1 MLKEMLQKAD
11 HKTLPNRNGA
21 MRRLT
26 NRLLILLALA
36 LLALGA
42 AAQFGLVH
50 TPVPP
55 LVFIV
60 GGAILGLLLATA
72 RLPLVARRPIVFLLT
87 LAFLAALTAGLAY
100 FQFAIKPVMVKGF
113 ITAAFAP
120 KPTAVTAEA
129 VTVENWPPELTAI
142 GTLRAYQGVLIA
154 PQAAGVVTAKHFES
168 GEDVEAGALLINI
181 DDSVEQ
187 ADLAN
192 GLAQLKNAEATLA
205 RQKTLV
211 VQGNTPQSSV
221 DTALAGRD
229 SAAATVERTRAVIA
243 QKAIK
248 APFAGRLGL
257 RNVDLGQYV
266 AVGTSLVTLQQLDPI
281 YADFPVPEEAL
292 RSLATGQM
300 VRMTV
305 DAIPGRSFEGKI
317 EAIDARVSADSRN
330 VTARAVFANPDRKLL
345 PGMFANLTVTTG
357 EPASV
362 LTVPR
367 TAIVYSLYG
376 DNVFV
381 VRAAPHA
388 REQGAVSDKGGV
400 SGLIVERRFV
410 HVGAAQGERIV
421 IKDGLRAGE
430 RVVTA
435 GQIKLQAYMPVTLD
449 ETAALPPPAETP
461 RP

>member
-1 MLKEMLQKAD
+1 
-11 HKTLPNRNGA
+11 

-26 NRLLILLALA
+26 NRLLVLLALA

-42 AAQFGLVH
+42 AAQFALIH
-50 TPVPP
+50 LPIPP
-55 LVFIV
+55 LALLAA
-60 GGAILGLLLATA
+60 GAVLALLLIIV
-72 RLPLVARRPIVFLLT
+72 RLPLGARRPVVFLVT
-87 LAFLAALTAGLAY
+87 LLVLAALTGGLAY
-100 FQFAIKPVMVKGF
+100 FQFFIKPNIVKGF
-113 ITAAFAP
+113 IAAAFAP
-120 KPTAVTAEA
+120 KPTAVAAEA
-129 VTVENWPPELTAI
+129 VKVEKWPPELTAI
-142 GTLRAYQGVLIA
+142 GTLRATQGVAIA
-154 PQAAGVVTAKHFES
+154 PQAAGDVTGIHFES
-168 GEDVEAGALLINI
+168 GDDVSAGAPLINI

-192 GLAQLKNAEATLA
+192 GLAQLKNAEATLT
-205 RQKTLV
+205 RQKTLA
-211 VQGNTPQSSV
+211 VQGNTPQSTV
-221 DTALAGRD
+221 DTALATRD

-281 YADFPVPEEAL
+281 YADFPAPEEAL
-292 RSLATGQM
+292 RALAVGQQ

-317 EAIDARVSADSRN
+317 EAIDARVSAESRN
-330 VTARAVFANPDRKLL
+330 VTARAVFANPERKLL

-357 EPASV
+357 EPGSV

-388 REQGAVSDKGGV
+388 REQGGVSDKGGA

-410 HVGAAQGERIV
+410 KAGQARGERIA
-421 IKDGLRAGE
+421 ITEGLRPGE

-435 GQIKLQAYMPVTLD
+435 GQIKLQAYMPVTID
-449 ETAALPPPAETP
+449 ETAALPAPAETP

>member
-1 MLKEMLQKAD
+1 
-11 HKTLPNRNGA
+11 
-21 MRRLT
+21 MRRFI
-26 NRLLILLALA
+26 NWLLFLLALA
-36 LLALGA
+36 LAALGA
-42 AAQFGLVH
+42 AAQLALIHIPF
-50 TPVPP
+50 PP
-55 LVFIV
+55 LAFGAAAAVF
-60 GGAILGLLLATA
+60 AALLII
-72 RLPLVARRPIVFLLT
+72 RGLPLRARRPVVFLVA
-87 LAFLAALTAGLAY
+87 LALLAALTGGLAY
-100 FQFAIKPVMVKGF
+100 FQFVIKPVMVKGF

-120 KPTAVTAEA
+120 KPTTVTAEA
-129 VTVENWPPELTAI
+129 ARVEQWRPELTAI
-142 GTLRAYQGVLIA
+142 GTLRAVQGVAIA
-154 PQAAGVVTAKHFES
+154 PQAAGDVTAIRFES
-168 GEDVEAGALLINI
+168 GDDVEAGALLINI

-192 GLAQLKNAEATLA
+192 GLAQLKNADSTLA
-205 RQKTLV
+205 RQRTLV
-211 VQGNTPQSSV
+211 AQGNTPQSTV
-221 DTALAGRD
+221 DTAIATRD

-292 RSLATGQM
+292 NSMATGQA

-305 DAIPGRSFEGKI
+305 DAIPGRSFAGKI
-317 EAIDARVSADSRN
+317 EAIDARVSAELRN

-357 EPASV
+357 EPAAV
-362 LTVPR
+362 LTLPR

-376 DNVFV
+376 DDVFV
-381 VRAAPHA
+381 VTAAPHA
-388 REQGAVSDKGGV
+388 REQGGTSDSGG
-400 SGLIVERRFV
+400 SAGLIVERRLV
-410 HVGAAQGERIV
+410 RVGPVRGERVAIEE
-421 IKDGLRAGE
+421 GLRAGE

-435 GQIKLQAYMPVTLD
+435 GQIKLQAYSPVALD
-449 ETAALPPPAETP
+449 ETPALPAPAETP

>member
-1 MLKEMLQKAD
+1 MLQKAR
-11 HKTLPNRNGA
+11 LQNPAQIGNGA

-26 NRLLILLALA
+26 NRLLVLLALA

-42 AAQFGLVH
+42 AAHFALIH
-50 TPVPP
+50 APVPP
-55 LVFIV
+55 LAFVA
-60 GGAILGLLLATA
+60 GAAILALLLVL
-72 RLPLVARRPIVFLLT
+72 RILPLGARRPVVFVAV
-87 LAFLAALTAGLAY
+87 LALLAALTGGLAY
-100 FQFAIKPVMVKGF
+100 FQFVIKPNLVKGF
-113 ITAAFAP
+113 ISAAFAP

-129 VTVENWPPELTAI
+129 ARVEQWPPQLTAI
-142 GTLRAYQGVLIA
+142 GTLRAYQGVIIA
-154 PQAAGVVTAKHFES
+154 PQAAGMVTAKHFES
-168 GEDVEAGALLINI
+168 GDDVEAGALLINI

-192 GLAQLKNAEATLA
+192 GLAQLKNAEATLV
-205 RQKTLV
+205 RQKTLAA
-211 VQGNTPQSSV
+211 QGNTPQSTV
-221 DTALAGRD
+221 DTALATRD
-229 SAAATVERTRAVIA
+229 SAAATVERARAVIA
-243 QKAIK
+243 QKAIR

-257 RNVDLGQYV
+257 RNVDIGQYV

-292 RSLATGQM
+292 RSLAVGQK
-300 VRMTV
+300 VSMTV

-317 EAIDARVSADSRN
+317 EAIDARVSAESRN

-357 EPASV
+357 QPASV
-362 LTVPR
+362 LTLPR
-367 TAIVYSLYG
+367 TAVVYSLYG

-388 REQGAVSDKGGV
+388 REQGGVSDKGGA

-410 HVGAAQGERIV
+410 RVGAARGERIA
-421 IKDGLRAGE
+421 IEQGLRAGE

-435 GQIKLQAYMPVTLD
+435 GQIKLQAYTPVTLD
-449 ETAALPPPAETP
+449 ETASLPAPAETP

>member
-1 MLKEMLQKAD
+1 
-11 HKTLPNRNGA
+11 
-21 MRRLT
+21 MRRFT
-26 NRLLILLALA
+26 NWLLLLLAVAALA
-36 LLALGA
+36 LGVAAQLALIHA
-42 AAQFGLVH
+42 PL
-50 TPVPP
+50 PP
-55 LVFIV
+55 LAFVAVAAVFAAFLVIRV
-60 GGAILGLLLATA
+60 
-72 RLPLVARRPIVFLLT
+72 LPLSTRRPVVFLVALV
-87 LAFLAALTAGLAY
+87 LLAALTGGLAY
-100 FQFAIKPVMVKGF
+100 FQFVIKPVMVKGF

-120 KPTAVTAEA
+120 KPTTVTAETA
-129 VTVENWPPELTAI
+129 RVEKWSPELTAI
-142 GTLRAYQGVLIA
+142 GTLRAYQGVVIA
-154 PQAAGVVTAKHFES
+154 PQAAGVVTGKHFES
-168 GEDVEAGALLINI
+168 GDDVQDGALLINI

-211 VQGNTPQSSV
+211 VQGNTPQSTV
-221 DTALAGRD
+221 DTALATRD
-229 SAAATVERTRAVIA
+229 SAAATVERTRAIIA

-292 RSLATGQM
+292 SSLAAGQS
-300 VRMTV
+300 VTMTV
-305 DAIPGRSFEGKI
+305 DAIPGRSFAGKI

-330 VTARAVFANPDRKLL
+330 ITARAVFANPDRKLL

-357 EPASV
+357 EPTAV
-362 LTVPR
+362 LTLPR

-381 VRAAPHA
+381 VTAAPHA
-388 REQGAVSDKGGV
+388 REQGGISDNGGV

-410 HVGAAQGERIV
+410 RVGPARGERVV
-421 IKDGLRAGE
+421 IEEGLRAGE

-449 ETAALPPPAETP
+449 ETAALPSPAETP

>member
-1 MLKEMLQKAD
+1 
-11 HKTLPNRNGA
+11 
-21 MRRLT
+21 MRRPT
-26 NRLLILLALA
+26 NRLLALLALA

-42 AAQFGLVH
+42 AAQLALIH
-50 TPVPP
+50 APVPP
-55 LVFIV
+55 LVFV
-60 GGAILGLLLATA
+60 AGAAILALLLVL
-72 RLPLVARRPIVFLLT
+72 RNLPLGARRPIVFLVV
-87 LAFLAALTAGLAY
+87 LALLAAVTGGLAY
-100 FQFAIKPVMVKGF
+100 FQFAIKPTMIKTF
-113 ITAAFAP
+113 MAAAFAP

-129 VTVENWPPELTAI
+129 VKVEKWPPELTAI
-142 GTLRAYQGVLIA
+142 GTLRAYQGVIIA
-154 PQAAGVVTAKHFES
+154 PQAAGVVTAKHFEL
-168 GEDVEAGALLINI
+168 GDDVEVGAPLINI
-181 DDSVEQ
+181 DDLVEQ

-221 DTALAGRD
+221 DAAIAARD

-243 QKAIK
+243 QKAIR

-257 RNVDLGQYV
+257 RNVDIGQYV

-292 RSLATGQM
+292 RSLAVGQR
-300 VRMTV
+300 VSMTV

-317 EAIDARVSADSRN
+317 EAIDARVSAELRN

-376 DNVFV
+376 DTVFV

-388 REQGAVSDKGGV
+388 REEGGVSDHGGP

-410 HVGAAQGERIV
+410 RVGPARGERIA
-421 IKDGLRAGE
+421 INEGLRPGE

-449 ETAALPPPAETP
+449 ETAALPTPTETA

>member
-1 MLKEMLQKAD
+1 
-11 HKTLPNRNGA
+11 
-21 MRRLT
+21 MRGLT
-26 NRLLILLALA
+26 NRLLLLLALT
-36 LLALGA
+36 LAAVGA
-42 AAQFGLVH
+42 AAQ
-50 TPVPP
+50 
-55 LVFIV
+55 
-60 GGAILGLLLATA
+60 LGLIHAPFPPVAFGAAAAVFAALVAIRA
-72 RLPLVARRPIVFLLT
+72 LPLGARRPVVFLVALV
-87 LAFLAALTAGLAY
+87 LLAALTGGLAY
-100 FQFAIKPVMVKGF
+100 FQFVIKPVMVKSF

-120 KPTAVTAEA
+120 KATTVTAEA
-129 VTVENWPPELTAI
+129 AKVEQWAPELTAI
-142 GTLRAYQGVLIA
+142 GTLRAFQGVIIA

-168 GEDVEAGALLINI
+168 GDDVEAGALLINI

-211 VQGNTPQSSV
+211 VQGNTPQSTV
-221 DTALAGRD
+221 DTALATRD

-281 YADFPVPEEAL
+281 FADFPVPEEAL
-292 RSLATGQM
+292 SSLAAGQA
-300 VRMTV
+300 VKMTV

-317 EAIDARVSADSRN
+317 EAIDARVSAESRN

-345 PGMFANLTVTTG
+345 PGMFANLAVTTG
-357 EPASV
+357 EPGAV
-362 LTVPR
+362 LTLPR

-381 VRAAPHA
+381 VTAAPHA
-388 REQGAVSDKGGV
+388 REQGGAADNGA
-400 SGLIVERRFV
+400 SGLIVERRLV
-410 HVGAAQGERIV
+410 RVGPARGERVAIEE
-421 IKDGLRAGE
+421 GLRAGE

-435 GQIKLQAYMPVTLD
+435 GQIKLQAYSPVIVD
-449 ETAALPPPAETP
+449 ETAALPSPAETP

>member
-1 MLKEMLQKAD
+1 
-11 HKTLPNRNGA
+11 
-21 MRRLT
+21 MRRFI
-26 NRLLILLALA
+26 NWLLFLLALA

-42 AAQFGLVH
+42 AAQLGLVH
-50 TPVPP
+50 VPLP
-55 LVFIV
+55 PIGLGVAGLVC
-60 GGAILGLLLATA
+60 AALLGI
-72 RLPLVARRPIVFLLT
+72 RNLPLKARRPVVFVVS
-87 LAFLAALTAGLAY
+87 LALLAALTAGLAY
-100 FQFAIKPVMVKGF
+100 FQFVIKPVMVKGF
-113 ITAAFAP
+113 ISAAFAP

-129 VTVENWPPELTAI
+129 ARVEKWRPELTAI
-142 GTLRAYQGVLIA
+142 GTLRAYQGVIIA

-168 GEDVEAGALLINI
+168 GDDVETGTLLINI

-192 GLAQLKNAEATLA
+192 GLAQLKNADATLA

-211 VQGNTPQSSV
+211 VQGNTPQSTV
-221 DTALAGRD
+221 DTALATRD

-292 RSLATGQM
+292 SALAVGQT
-300 VRMTV
+300 VSMTV
-305 DAIPGRSFEGKI
+305 DAFPGSSFAGKI

-330 VTARAVFANPDRKLL
+330 VTARAAFANPERKLL
-345 PGMFANLTVTTG
+345 PGMFANLTVATG
-357 EPASV
+357 EPAAT
-362 LTVPR
+362 LTLPR

-381 VRAAPHA
+381 VTAAPHA
-388 REQGAVSDKGGV
+388 REQGGVSENGGP

-410 HVGAAQGERIV
+410 RVGPARGERVAIEEGV
-421 IKDGLRAGE
+421 RVGE

-435 GQIKLQAYMPVTLD
+435 GQIKLQAYMPVTVD
-449 ETAALPPPAETP
+449 EAAALPSPAETP

>member
-1 MLKEMLQKAD
+1 M
-11 HKTLPNRNGA
+11 
-21 MRRLT
+21 
-26 NRLLILLALA
+26 NRLVALLALA

-42 AAQFGLVH
+42 AAQLALIH
-50 TPVPP
+50 APVPP
-55 LVFIV
+55 LVFV
-60 GGAILGLLLATA
+60 AIAIILALLLVL
-72 RLPLVARRPIVFLLT
+72 RNLPLGARRPIVFVVT
-87 LAFLAALTAGLAY
+87 LALLAAATGGLAY
-100 FQFAIKPVMVKGF
+100 FQFAIKPVIVKTF
-113 ITAAFAP
+113 MAAAFAP

-129 VTVENWPPELTAI
+129 VKAEKWPPELTAI
-142 GTLRAYQGVLIA
+142 GTLRAYQGVIIA

-168 GEDVEAGALLINI
+168 GDDVEVGALLINI

-221 DTALAGRD
+221 DAAIAARD

-257 RNVDLGQYV
+257 RNVDIGQYV

-281 YADFPVPEEAL
+281 YADFPAPEEAL
-292 RSLATGQM
+292 RSLAVGQA
-300 VRMTV
+300 VSMTV
-305 DAIPGRSFEGKI
+305 DAIPGRTFEGKI
-317 EAIDARVSADSRN
+317 EAIDARVSAESRN
-330 VTARAVFANPDRKLL
+330 VMARAVFANPDRKLL

-381 VRAAPHA
+381 VKAAAHA
-388 REQGAVSDKGGV
+388 REQGGVSDNGGP

-410 HVGAAQGERIV
+410 RVGPAQGERIAV
-421 IKDGLRAGE
+421 EEGLRPGE

-449 ETAALPPPAETP
+449 ETAALPTPAETA

>member
-1 MLKEMLQKAD
+1 MKRFI
-11 HKTLPNRNGA
+11 NW
-21 MRRLT
+21 
-26 NRLLILLALA
+26 LLFLLALA
-36 LLALGA
+36 LAALGA
-42 AAQFGLVH
+42 AAQLALIH
-50 TPVPP
+50 TPFPP
-55 LVFIV
+55 LAF
-60 GGAILGLLLATA
+60 GAAAAIFAALLII
-72 RLPLVARRPIVFLLT
+72 RSLPLKVRRPVVFVVA
-87 LAFLAALTAGLAY
+87 LALLAALTGGLAY
-100 FQFAIKPVMVKGF
+100 FQFVIKPVMVKGF

-120 KPTAVTAEA
+120 KPTTVTAEA
-129 VTVENWPPELTAI
+129 ARVEQWRPELTAI
-142 GTLRAYQGVLIA
+142 GTLRAIQGVAIA
-154 PQAAGVVTAKHFES
+154 PQAAGDVTAIHFES
-168 GEDVEAGALLINI
+168 GDDVEAGALLISI

-192 GLAQLKNAEATLA
+192 GLAQLKNANSTLA
-205 RQKTLV
+205 RQRTLV
-211 VQGNTPQSSV
+211 AQGNTPQSAV
-221 DTALAGRD
+221 DTAIATRN

-266 AVGTSLVTLQQLDPI
+266 AVGTSLVTLQRLDPI

-292 RSLATGQM
+292 NSMATGQA

-317 EAIDARVSADSRN
+317 EAIDARVSAESRN

-357 EPASV
+357 EPAAV
-362 LTVPR
+362 LTLPR

-376 DNVFV
+376 DDVFV
-381 VRAAPHA
+381 VTAAPHA
-388 REQGAVSDKGGV
+388 REQGGLSESGGS
-400 SGLIVERRFV
+400 SGLIVERRV
-410 HVGAAQGERIV
+410 VRVGPARGERVAIE
-421 IKDGLRAGE
+421 DGLRAGE

-435 GQIKLQAYMPVTLD
+435 GQIKLQAYSPVTLD
-449 ETAALPPPAETP
+449 ETPALPAPSETP

>member
-1 MLKEMLQKAD
+1 
-11 HKTLPNRNGA
+11 

-42 AAQFGLVH
+42 AAQFALVH

-55 LVFIV
+55 LVFIA
-60 GGAILGLLLATA
+60 GGAILGLLLLIA

-113 ITAAFAP
+113 ISAAFAP
-120 KPTAVTAEA
+120 RPTAVAAEA
-129 VTVENWPPELTAI
+129 VKAEKWPPELTAI
-142 GTLRAYQGVLIA
+142 GTLRAYQGILIA
-154 PQAAGVVTAKHFES
+154 PQAAGIVTAKHFDS

-187 ADLAN
+187 ADLTN
-192 GLAQLKNAEATLA
+192 GLAQLKNADATLA

-211 VQGNTPQSSV
+211 AQGNTPQSTV
-221 DTALAGRD
+221 DTALATRD

-292 RSLATGQM
+292 RSLAVDQA
-300 VRMTV
+300 VSMTV
-305 DAIPGRSFEGKI
+305 DAIPGRNFEGKI
-317 EAIDARVSADSRN
+317 EAIDARVSAESRN

-388 REQGAVSDKGGV
+388 REEGAVSDNGAV

-410 HVGAAQGERIV
+410 RVGPAQGERIA
-421 IKDGLRAGE
+421 IEDGLRVGE

-435 GQIKLQAYMPVTLD
+435 GQIKLQAYMPVTID
-449 ETAALPPPAETP
+449 EAAALPPPAETP

>member
-1 MLKEMLQKAD
+1 
-11 HKTLPNRNGA
+11 
-21 MRRLT
+21 MRGLT
-26 NRLLILLALA
+26 NRLLLLLALTLA
-36 LLALGA
+36 ALGA
-42 AAQFGLVH
+42 AAQ
-50 TPVPP
+50 
-55 LVFIV
+55 
-60 GGAILGLLLATA
+60 LGLIHAPFPPVAFGAAAAVFAALIAVRA
-72 RLPLVARRPIVFLLT
+72 LPLGARRPVVFLVALV
-87 LAFLAALTAGLAY
+87 LLAALTGGLAY
-100 FQFAIKPVMVKGF
+100 FQFVIKPVMVKSF

-120 KPTAVTAEA
+120 KATTVTAEA
-129 VTVENWPPELTAI
+129 AKVEQWAPELTAI
-142 GTLRAYQGVLIA
+142 GTLRAYQGVIIA
-154 PQAAGVVTAKHFES
+154 PQAAGVVTAKHFEL
-168 GEDVEAGALLINI
+168 GDDVEAGALLINI

-211 VQGNTPQSSV
+211 VQGNTPQSTV
-221 DTALAGRD
+221 DTALATRD

-281 YADFPVPEEAL
+281 FADFPVPEEAL
-292 RSLATGQM
+292 SSLAAGQA
-300 VRMTV
+300 VKMTV

-317 EAIDARVSADSRN
+317 EAIDARVSAESRN

-345 PGMFANLTVTTG
+345 PGMFANLAVTTG
-357 EPASV
+357 EPGAV
-362 LTVPR
+362 LTLPR

-381 VRAAPHA
+381 VTAAPHA
-388 REQGAVSDKGGV
+388 REQGGTADNGA
-400 SGLIVERRFV
+400 SGLIVERRLV
-410 HVGAAQGERIV
+410 RVGPARGERVAIEE
-421 IKDGLRAGE
+421 GLRAGE

-435 GQIKLQAYMPVTLD
+435 GQIKLQAYSPVILD
-449 ETAALPPPAETP
+449 ETAALPSPAETP

>member
-1 MLKEMLQKAD
+1 
-11 HKTLPNRNGA
+11 
-21 MRRLT
+21 MRGLT
-26 NRLLILLALA
+26 NRLLLLLALT
-36 LLALGA
+36 LAAVGA
-42 AAQFGLVH
+42 AAQLGLVRAPFP
-50 TPVPP
+50 PVAFGAAAA
-55 LVFIV
+55 VFAALI
-60 GGAILGLLLATA
+60 AIRA
-72 RLPLVARRPIVFLLT
+72 LPLGARRPVVFLV
-87 LAFLAALTAGLAY
+87 AFVLLAALTGGLAY
-100 FQFAIKPVMVKGF
+100 FQFVIKPVMVKSF

-120 KPTAVTAEA
+120 KATTVTAEA
-129 VTVENWPPELTAI
+129 AKVEQWAPELTAI
-142 GTLRAYQGVLIA
+142 GTLRAYQGVIIA

-168 GEDVEAGALLINI
+168 GDDVEAGALLINI
-181 DDSVEQ
+181 DNSVEQ

-211 VQGNTPQSSV
+211 VQGNTPQSTV
-221 DTALAGRD
+221 DTALATRD

-281 YADFPVPEEAL
+281 FADFPVPEEAL
-292 RSLATGQM
+292 SSLAAGQA
-300 VRMTV
+300 VKMTV

-317 EAIDARVSADSRN
+317 EAIDARVSAESRN

-345 PGMFANLTVTTG
+345 PGMFANLAVTTG
-357 EPASV
+357 EPGAV
-362 LTVPR
+362 LTLPR

-381 VRAAPHA
+381 VTAAPHA
-388 REQGAVSDKGGV
+388 REQGGIADNGGA
-400 SGLIVERRFV
+400 SGLIVERRLV
-410 HVGAAQGERIV
+410 RVGPARGERVAIEE
-421 IKDGLRAGE
+421 GLRAGE

-435 GQIKLQAYMPVTLD
+435 GQIKLQAYSPVILD
-449 ETAALPPPAETP
+449 ETAALPSPAETP

>member
-1 MLKEMLQKAD
+1 
-11 HKTLPNRNGA
+11 
-21 MRRLT
+21 MRRFI
-26 NRLLILLALA
+26 NWLLFLLALA
-36 LLALGA
+36 LAALGA
-42 AAQFGLVH
+42 AAQLALIH
-50 TPVPP
+50 TPFPP
-55 LVFIV
+55 LAF
-60 GGAILGLLLATA
+60 GAATA
-72 RLPLVARRPIVFLLT
+72 VFAALLIIRSLPLKARRPVVFVVA
-87 LAFLAALTAGLAY
+87 LALLAALTGGLAY
-100 FQFAIKPVMVKGF
+100 FQFVIKPVMVKGF

-120 KPTAVTAEA
+120 KPTTVTAEA
-129 VTVENWPPELTAI
+129 ARVEQWRPELTAI
-142 GTLRAYQGVLIA
+142 GTLRAIQGVAMA
-154 PQAAGVVTAKHFES
+154 PQAAGDVTAIHFES
-168 GEDVEAGALLINI
+168 GDDVEAGALLINI

-192 GLAQLKNAEATLA
+192 GLAQLKNADSTLT
-205 RQKTLV
+205 RQRTLV
-211 VQGNTPQSSV
+211 AQGNTPQSTV
-221 DTALAGRD
+221 DTAIATRD

-292 RSLATGQM
+292 NSMATGQA

-305 DAIPGRSFEGKI
+305 DAIPGRSFAGKI
-317 EAIDARVSADSRN
+317 EAIDARVSAESRN

-357 EPASV
+357 EPAAV
-362 LTVPR
+362 LTLPR

-376 DNVFV
+376 DDVFV
-381 VRAAPHA
+381 VTAAPHA
-388 REQGAVSDKGGV
+388 REQGGLSENGGP
-400 SGLIVERRFV
+400 SGLVVERRLV
-410 HVGAAQGERIV
+410 RVGPARGERVAIEE
-421 IKDGLRAGE
+421 GLRAGE

-435 GQIKLQAYMPVTLD
+435 GQIKLQAYSPVTLD
-449 ETAALPPPAETP
+449 ETPALPAPAETS

>member
-1 MLKEMLQKAD
+1 
-11 HKTLPNRNGA
+11 
-21 MRRLT
+21 MRRPT
-26 NRLLILLALA
+26 NRLLALLVLA

-42 AAQFGLVH
+42 AAQLGLIH
-50 TPVPP
+50 APFPP
-55 LVFIV
+55 LVLIAV
-60 GGAILGLLLATA
+60 AAILALFLVL
-72 RLPLVARRPIVFLLT
+72 RNLPLGARRPVVFVVT
-87 LAFLAALTAGLAY
+87 LALLAAVTGGLAY
-100 FQFAIKPVMVKGF
+100 FQFAIKPVIVK
-113 ITAAFAP
+113 TYMAAAFAP
-120 KPTAVTAEA
+120 RPTAVTAEA
-129 VTVENWPPELTAI
+129 VKVEKWPPELTAI
-142 GTLRAYQGVLIA
+142 GTLRAYQGVIIA
-154 PQAAGVVTAKHFES
+154 PQAAGVVTSKHFES
-168 GEDVEAGALLINI
+168 GDDVEVGAPLINI
-181 DDSVEQ
+181 DDSVEE

-221 DTALAGRD
+221 DAAIAARD

-257 RNVDLGQYV
+257 RNVDIGQYV

-281 YADFPVPEEAL
+281 YADFPAPEEAL
-292 RSLATGQM
+292 RSLAVGQA
-300 VRMTV
+300 VSMTV
-305 DAIPGRSFEGKI
+305 DAIPGRTFEGKI

-330 VTARAVFANPDRKLL
+330 VMARAVFANPDRKLL

-381 VRAAPHA
+381 VKAAPHA
-388 REQGAVSDKGGV
+388 REQGGVSDSNGP

-410 HVGAAQGERIV
+410 RVGPAQGERIA
-421 IKDGLRAGE
+421 IGDGLRAGE

-449 ETAALPPPAETP
+449 ETAALPTPAETA

>member
-1 MLKEMLQKAD
+1 
-11 HKTLPNRNGA
+11 
-21 MRRLT
+21 MRRYI
-26 NRLLILLALA
+26 NWLLLLLAVALA
-36 LLALGA
+36 ALGA
-42 AAQFGLVH
+42 AAQLGLVH
-50 TPVPP
+50 APVPP
-55 LVFIV
+55 LAFGAAAAVF
-60 GGAILGLLLATA
+60 AALLII
-72 RLPLVARRPIVFLLT
+72 RSLPLKVRRPVVFVVA
-87 LAFLAALTAGLAY
+87 LALLAALTGGLAY
-100 FQFAIKPVMVKGF
+100 FQFVIKPVMVKGF

-120 KPTAVTAEA
+120 KPTTVTAEA
-129 VTVENWPPELTAI
+129 ARVEQWRPELTAI
-142 GTLRAYQGVLIA
+142 GTLRAFQGVAIA
-154 PQAAGVVTAKHFES
+154 PQAAGDVTAIRFES
-168 GEDVEAGALLINI
+168 GDDVEAGALLVNI

-192 GLAQLKNAEATLA
+192 GLAQLKNADATLA

-211 VQGNTPQSSV
+211 AQGNTPQSTV
-221 DTALAGRD
+221 DTALATRD
-229 SAAATVERTRAVIA
+229 SAAATVERTRAIIA

-292 RSLATGQM
+292 RSLAVGQ
-300 VRMTV
+300 VASMTV

-317 EAIDARVSADSRN
+317 EAIDARVSAESRN
-330 VTARAVFANPDRKLL
+330 ITARAVFANPDRKLL

-388 REQGAVSDKGGV
+388 REQGGVSDKGGV
-400 SGLIVERRFV
+400 SGLIVDRRFV
-410 HVGAAQGERIV
+410 RVGPAQGERIA
-421 IKDGLRAGE
+421 IEEGLRAGE

-435 GQIKLQAYMPVTLD
+435 GQIKLQAYMPVTID
-449 ETAALPPPAETP
+449 ESAALPTPAETA

>member
-1 MLKEMLQKAD
+1 
-11 HKTLPNRNGA
+11 

-26 NRLLILLALA
+26 NRLLVLLALA

-42 AAQFGLVH
+42 AARFALIHV
-50 TPVPP
+50 PLPP
-55 LVFIV
+55 LVFV
-60 GGAILGLLLATA
+60 AAGAVLGLLLIIA
-72 RLPLVARRPIVFLLT
+72 RLPLGARRPVVFLVT
-87 LAFLAALTAGLAY
+87 LLVLAALTGGLAY
-100 FQFAIKPVMVKGF
+100 FQFFIKPNIVKGF
-113 ITAAFAP
+113 IATAFAP
-120 KPTAVTAEA
+120 KPTAVAAEA
-129 VTVENWPPELTAI
+129 VKVEKWPPELTAI
-142 GTLRAYQGVLIA
+142 GTLRAYQGVAIA
-154 PQAAGVVTAKHFES
+154 PQAAGDVAAIHFKS
-168 GEDVEAGALLINI
+168 GDDVDTGALLINI

-211 VQGNTPQSSV
+211 VQGNTPQSTV
-221 DTALAGRD
+221 DTALATRD

-281 YADFPVPEEAL
+281 YADFPAPEEAL
-292 RSLATGQM
+292 RALAVGQQ

-317 EAIDARVSADSRN
+317 EAIDARVSAESRN
-330 VTARAVFANPDRKLL
+330 VTARAVFANPERKLL

-381 VRAAPHA
+381 VRAAAHA
-388 REQGAVSDKGGV
+388 REQGGVSDKGGA

-410 HVGAAQGERIV
+410 KVGQARGERIA
-421 IKDGLRAGE
+421 IQEGLRAGE

-435 GQIKLQAYMPVTLD
+435 GQIKLQAYMPVTID
-449 ETAALPPPAETP
+449 ETAALPAPAETP

>member
-1 MLKEMLQKAD
+1 M
-11 HKTLPNRNGA
+11 
-21 MRRLT
+21 
-26 NRLLILLALA
+26 NRLVALLALA

-42 AAQFGLVH
+42 AAQLALIH
-50 TPVPP
+50 APVPP
-55 LVFIV
+55 LVFV
-60 GGAILGLLLATA
+60 AIAIILALLLVL
-72 RLPLVARRPIVFLLT
+72 RNLPLGARRPIVFVVT
-87 LAFLAALTAGLAY
+87 LALLAAATGGLAY
-100 FQFAIKPVMVKGF
+100 FQFAIKPVIVKTF
-113 ITAAFAP
+113 MAAAFAP

-129 VTVENWPPELTAI
+129 VKAEKWPPELTAI
-142 GTLRAYQGVLIA
+142 GTLRAYQGVIIA

-168 GEDVEAGALLINI
+168 GDDVEVGALLINI

-221 DTALAGRD
+221 DAAIAARD

-257 RNVDLGQYV
+257 RNVDIGQYV

-281 YADFPVPEEAL
+281 YADFPAPEEAL
-292 RSLATGQM
+292 RSLAVGQA
-300 VRMTV
+300 VSMTV
-305 DAIPGRSFEGKI
+305 DAIPGRTFEGKI
-317 EAIDARVSADSRN
+317 EAIDARVSAESRN
-330 VTARAVFANPDRKLL
+330 VMARAVFANPDRKLL

-381 VRAAPHA
+381 VKAAAHA
-388 REQGAVSDKGGV
+388 REQGGVSDNGGP

-410 HVGAAQGERIV
+410 RVGPAQGERIAV
-421 IKDGLRAGE
+421 EEGLRPGE

-449 ETAALPPPAETP
+449 EAAALPTPAETA

>member
-1 MLKEMLQKAD
+1 VVFVV
-11 HKTLPNRNGA
+11 
-21 MRRLT
+21 
-26 NRLLILLALA
+26 ALA
-36 LLALGA
+36 LLA
-42 AAQFGLVH
+42 
-50 TPVPP
+50 
-55 LVFIV
+55 
-60 GGAILGLLLATA
+60 
-72 RLPLVARRPIVFLLT
+72 
-87 LAFLAALTAGLAY
+87 ALTGGLAY
-100 FQFAIKPVMVKGF
+100 FQFVIKPVMVKGF

-120 KPTAVTAEA
+120 KPTTVTAEA
-129 VTVENWPPELTAI
+129 ARVEQWRPELTAI
-142 GTLRAYQGVLIA
+142 GTLRAIQGVAMA
-154 PQAAGVVTAKHFES
+154 PQAAGDVTAIHFES
-168 GEDVEAGALLINI
+168 GDDVEAGALLINI

-192 GLAQLKNAEATLA
+192 GLAQLKNADSTLT
-205 RQKTLV
+205 RQRTLV
-211 VQGNTPQSSV
+211 AQGNTPQSTV
-221 DTALAGRD
+221 DTAIATRD

-292 RSLATGQM
+292 NSMATGQA

-305 DAIPGRSFEGKI
+305 DAIPGRSFAGKI
-317 EAIDARVSADSRN
+317 EAIDARVSAESRN

-357 EPASV
+357 EPAAV
-362 LTVPR
+362 LTLPR

-376 DNVFV
+376 DDVFV
-381 VRAAPHA
+381 VTAAPHA
-388 REQGAVSDKGGV
+388 REQGGLSENGGP
-400 SGLIVERRFV
+400 SGLIVERRLV
-410 HVGAAQGERIV
+410 RVGPARGERIA
-421 IKDGLRAGE
+421 IEEGLRAGE

-435 GQIKLQAYMPVTLD
+435 GQIKLQAYSPVTLD
-449 ETAALPPPAETP
+449 ETPALPAPAETP